1 MDAAS
6 RTTMLDT
13 RPVSLEDQF
22 PNDTN
27 ASCFLRSMEGGVQG
41 CGGAT
46 NFTVG
51 AYHEALSAVQRLYQ
65 DVDFECDADD
75 TYLGGAVTSQG

>member
-1 MDAAS
+1 MDAAL

-13 RPVSLEDQF
+13 RPVSLDNPF

-27 ASCFLRSMEGGVQG
+27 ASCFLRSVEGGVQG

-46 NFTVG
+46 KFTVG
-51 AYHEALSAVQRLYQ
+51 AYHEALSAVQRLHQ
-65 DVDFECDADD
+65 DVGLAYDAD
-75 TYLGGAVTSQG
+75 SR

>member
-13 RPVSLEDQF
+13 RPVSLDDQF

-27 ASCFLRSMEGGVQG
+27 ASCFLRSVEGGVQG
-41 CGGAT
+41 CGAT

-51 AYHEALSAVQRLYQ
+51 PYHEQCNVSIRTWTLRVMRMTPTWKRPSPLK
-65 DVDFECDADD
+65 
-75 TYLGGAVTSQG
+75 G